1 MIPSR
6 SNPMFLVMLRRRRGR
21 PARHQNGGSLLVQAP
36 SKPGDELQGGW
47 SREQLLRMHDRY
59 VAAVEAAFRS
69 GLESPA
75 SASACQRPGARDSA
89 PAS

>member
-1 MIPSR
+1 MSGDENKR
-6 SNPMFLVMLRRRRGR
+6 WRGR
-21 PARHQNGGSLLVQAP
+21 PYTNGRSLLARAP

-47 SREQLLRMHDRY
+47 SREQLVRMDGDF

-69 GLESPA
+69 GLESPTA
-75 SASACQRPGARDSA
+75 ASACQRPGARDSA